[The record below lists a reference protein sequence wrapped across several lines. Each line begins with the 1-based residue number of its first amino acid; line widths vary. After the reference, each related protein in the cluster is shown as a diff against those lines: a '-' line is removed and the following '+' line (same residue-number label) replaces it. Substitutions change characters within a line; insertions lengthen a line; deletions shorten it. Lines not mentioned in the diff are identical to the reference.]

1 MTNVPEHGAGQGGFA
16 VLQDIADLLSRVGAW
31 IAAGCILGLTGLVLT
46 EIVVAFLARFVP
58 AMPSGIGIGWE
69 YSAYLMGASFLLGSG
84 LTLRAGLQLRVE
96 ILLRAGQRR
105 FAAGLEIVSAAI
117 GSAVCVFLAVC
128 LNRLTLR
135 TWGYG
140 EVSQDSLTPLWMPQ
154 SVLALGAT
162 ILALQMVVR
171 LLAAILGLA
180 MERRE
185 IGAGTAIE

>member
-1 MTNVPEHGAGQGGFA
+1 MTNVPEHGARQNGFA
-16 VLQDIADLLSRVGAW
+16 VLQNTADLLSRVGGW
-31 IAAGCILGLTGLVLT
+31 VAAGCIVGLTGLVLT
-46 EIVVAFLARFVP
+46 EIVVAFLARFIS

-117 GSAVCVFLAVC
+117 GSAVCVFLAVS
-128 LNRLTLR
+128 LIRMTLR

-140 EVSQDSLTPLWMPQ
+140 ELSQDSFTPLWIPQ
-154 SVLALGAT
+154 AVLALGAT
-162 ILALQMVVR
+162 ILALQMVAR
-171 LLAAILGLA
+171 LLAALLGLSL
-180 MERRE
+180 ERQA
-185 IGAGTAIE
+185 IGAATAID